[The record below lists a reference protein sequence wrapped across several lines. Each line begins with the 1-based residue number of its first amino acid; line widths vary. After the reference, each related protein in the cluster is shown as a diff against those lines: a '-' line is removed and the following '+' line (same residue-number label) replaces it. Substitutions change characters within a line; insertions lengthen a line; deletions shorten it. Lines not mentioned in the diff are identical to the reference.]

1 MISIALVLILMIGV
15 NRVFKYTTD
24 TVGTQAAVSSAMRDL
39 RAGERSMRHDFDAS
53 VSSSEQP
60 AIIIRSRVVYAFRN
74 KQDQLTAVDPNNPQW
89 DVDPLNSAASI
100 DFSSTTALTDGRI
113 PAELPSDR
121 RHRLDNISFFARD
134 ISNPFKRQTGDAAAG
149 AGTLMFNTSSTE
161 AWITYGP
168 LWLPDNTGTFST
180 VGSDPTANPP
190 IPPPTYPGVGTAA
203 TNPNNYYASQFL
215 LGRQVI
221 LLKSF
226 ADMPDQDSY
235 LVGTGGSGAKAL
247 SPLGFD
253 TPVRRKTGTTSGT
266 FNSSVTSVIE
276 TGNCDLA
283 DATIASF
290 RDTVTAVAGV
300 NWWLPLATN
309 GTQAQGQDPFLFQA
323 DPVGVRSSSGGV
335 TGDTA
340 YKSSSVFMSNVS
352 QFIVEYAGDFLT
364 QSELPANAG
373 QVTAAKPDGVIDFVR
388 VPGTGAIPE
397 RRMIQWYG
405 YPRDVGGPAPTFAKD
420 NVVTPT
426 DGDVCPV
433 QTFATA
439 PGNTVTNA
447 PGNCAFEREIVAIP
461 PPAASSTPHPY
472 YTVAFRSQDFD
483 GTGYPLAGARKPSLI
498 RIIIQIADP
507 AGRLQDGQNFEYVFA
522 VK

>member
-1 MISIALVLILMIGV
+1 MISIALVLILIIGV

-39 RAGERSMRHDFDAS
+39 RAGERTMRHDFDS
-53 VSSSEQP
+53 IVSSTEQP
-60 AIIIRSRVVYAFRN
+60 AIIIRSRVQYAFMN
-74 KQDQLTAVDPNNPQW
+74 KQDALSDADGDPAT
-89 DVDPLNSAASI
+89 DVDPLNPTATI
-100 DFSSTTALTDGRI
+100 DFSSTVALPDGRV
-113 PAELPSDR
+113 PAQLPTLR
-121 RHRLDNISFFARD
+121 RHRLDSISFFARD
-134 ISNPFKRQTGDAAAG
+134 ISNPFKRQTGDAATG
-149 AGTLMFNTSSTE
+149 SGTLIFNTSSSE

-168 LWLPDNTGTFST
+168 LWLPDNTGTFAPGNAS
-180 VGSDPTANPP
+180 ANPP
-190 IPPPTYPGVGTAA
+190 VPPPTYPGVAPVA

-221 LLKSF
+221 LLKNF
-226 ADMPDQDSY
+226 TDMPDQDSY
-235 LVGTGGSGAKAL
+235 LVGQGGSGAVAL

-253 TPVRRKTGTTSGT
+253 TPVRRKTGVSSGS
-266 FNSSVTSVIE
+266 FSPGSVIE
-276 TGNCDLA
+276 NSNCDLA
-283 DATIASF
+283 EATIASF
-290 RDTVTAVAGV
+290 RDTVTNAVGV

-323 DPVGVRSSSGGV
+323 DPVGVRTSTGV

-364 QSELPANAG
+364 QSQLPANAG
-373 QVTAAKPDGVIDFVR
+373 QVTAAQPDGVIDFVR
-388 VPGTGAIPE
+388 VPGSGTIPE

-405 YPRDVGGPAPTFAKD
+405 YPRDVGGPQPTFAKD

-433 QTFATA
+433 QTFAVAPPNTA
-439 PGNTVTNA
+439 ANA
-447 PGNCAFEREIVAIP
+447 PANCAFERELVAIP
-461 PPAASSTPHPY
+461 PPAPSTTPHPY
-472 YTVAFRSQDFD
+472 YTAAFRSQDFD
-483 GTGYPLAGARKPSLI
+483 GTSYPLTGARKPSLI
-498 RIIIQIADP
+498 RIIIQIADS